1 MVTARKPAHRAKKAP
16 AKRTAKKPF
25 DAFAYIAE
33 AGKRIPKEELDRLPR
48 DLAENFDHYH
58 DGAPKQH

>member
-1 MVTARKPAHRAKKAP
+1 MVTERKPVRRARKAP
-16 AKRTAKKPF
+16 LKAKKPF

-33 AGKRIPKEELDRLPR
+33 LGAKIPAEELAKLPR

-58 DGAPKQH
+58 DGSPKQR